1 MFWLLLKR
9 TKKSA
14 RNQQKR
20 ICFTKE
26 QCRWCFV
33 QTFEH
38 FNFPFSGQ
46 QQLKVKVSPLNLT
59 KRSNVWYSR
68 LRSGLTVYRDVQ
80 CQQPSPYRISN
91 DNTVSIPYMV
101 RYLLTGLNYVECSG
115 ETQAHGSGRIYI
127 WIKIRS
133 DTLPVYTEIHRASL
147 LHRHFRPPRKAYY
160 SFEFS
165 VPRTESLPGN

>member
-33 QTFEH
+33 QTFEY
-38 FNFPFSGQ
+38 FNLPFSGQ
-46 QQLKVKVSPLNLT
+46 QQFKAKVSPLNLT

-68 LRSGLTVYRDVQ
+68 LRSGLTGYWDVQ
-80 CQQPSPYRISN
+80 CQQPSPYRKFLI
-91 DNTVSIPYMV
+91 TITYVSLLYMV

-115 ETQAHGSGRIYI
+115 ETHAHGSGRIYI
-127 WIKIRS
+127 WIKIR
-133 DTLPVYTEIHRASL
+133 PVRFPFTQRLVHRL
-147 LHRHFRPPRKAYY
+147 R
-160 SFEFS
+160 FS
-165 VPRTESLPGN
+165 PT